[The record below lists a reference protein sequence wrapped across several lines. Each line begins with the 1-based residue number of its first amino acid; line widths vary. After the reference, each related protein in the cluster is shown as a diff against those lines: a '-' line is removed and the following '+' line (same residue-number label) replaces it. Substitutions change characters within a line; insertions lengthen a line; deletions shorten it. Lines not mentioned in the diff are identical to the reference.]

1 MRPNAVGKKILM
13 SGPAPTVSTPC
24 LKMRARGGHPRDDG
38 NDETR
43 GEYFDPESVS
53 RMCAALDAAW
63 RTLSPTQQTPETR
76 NALAKAIVHLSAEG
90 EFDPVRLSH
99 RAFRIVFGPLMQPYV
114 FEVLNDENDAIAMIR
129 SFIQGSKAL
138 WPRIVEL
145 AKGYAPGNRIR
156 VTDQSGEMVMLVG
169 VTTARRAILMR

>member
-1 MRPNAVGKKILM
+1 MTAM
-13 SGPAPTVSTPC
+13 T
-24 LKMRARGGHPRDDG
+24 
-38 NDETR
+38 ETR

-63 RTLSPTQQTPETR
+63 RTLSSTQQTPETR

-90 EFDPVRLSH
+90 EFDPVHLSH
-99 RAFRIVFGPLMQPYV
+99 RAFHIVFGALMEPYV
-114 FEVLNDENDAIAMIR
+114 FEVLNDDDDTIAMIR
-129 SFIQGSKAL
+129 SVIQGSKAL
-138 WPRIVEL
+138 WPRTVEL
-145 AKGYAPGNRIR
+145 AKSYAPGNRIR